1 MMHAIHILERS
12 GTSFN
17 APEPLIL
24 KTMLFVGAML
34 YGLQLI
40 VNLVKLVT
48 GYDNVKPASIVE
60 N

>member
-1 MMHAIHILERS
+1 
-12 GTSFN
+12 
-17 APEPLIL
+17 
-24 KTMLFVGAML
+24 MLFVGAML